1 MTKVSA
7 FALLAIGLLAAPTS
21 AAFAAQQT
29 VTLVVENMYCEAC
42 PYMVKKTLERVA
54 GVAKASVSFKDR
66 TAAVIYDDTKTDVK
80 ALTDATARAGFPSAP
95 KS

>member
-1 MTKVSA
+1 MPK
-7 FALLAIGLLAAPTS
+7 LLASTFFAIGLLAVSS

-29 VTLVVENMYCEAC
+29 VTLVVENMYCEAS

-54 GVAKASVSFKDR
+54 GVAKVTVSFKDK
-66 TAAVIYDDTKTDVK
+66 TAVVIYDDEKTDVK
-80 ALTDATARAGFPSAP
+80 ALTDATAGAGYPSAP

>member
-1 MTKVSA
+1 MVKLLASA
-7 FALLAIGLLAAPTS
+7 FLAIGLLASST

-29 VTLVVENMYCEAC
+29 VTLAVQNMYCEAC

-54 GVAKASVSFKDR
+54 GVAKVTVSFKDK
-66 TAAVIYDDTKTDVK
+66 TAVVIYDDAKTGVK
-80 ALTDATARAGFPSAP
+80 ALTDATAGAGYPSAP

>member
-1 MTKVSA
+1 MIKVLASA
-7 FALLAIGLLAAPTS
+7 FLAIGLLAASS

-29 VTLVVENMYCEAC
+29 VTLAVENMYCEAC

-54 GVAKASVSFKDR
+54 GVAKVTVSFKDK
-66 TAAVIYDDTKTDVK
+66 TAVVIYDDEKTDVK
-80 ALTDATARAGFPSAP
+80 ALTNATAGAGYPSAP